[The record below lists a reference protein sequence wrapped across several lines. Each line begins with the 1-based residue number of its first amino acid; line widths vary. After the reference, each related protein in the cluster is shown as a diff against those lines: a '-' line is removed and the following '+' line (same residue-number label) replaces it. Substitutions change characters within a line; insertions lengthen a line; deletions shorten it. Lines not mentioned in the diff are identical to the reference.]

1 MKINQNKGLQFSPLA
16 IAIVAAVASLP
27 VQAQSEDPKELERIE
42 VTGSRIKRA
51 AIEGQAPVFTLT
63 REDIAQTGLTS
74 VGDVLQQLTTGGKA
88 LNTKFNSSG
97 NFGYPPDGGGIG
109 AGSAQVDLRN
119 LESKRVLVLVD
130 GLRWVNESSASGVG
144 SATDLNTIPLAIVER
159 IEVLEDGAS
168 AIYGSDAIA
177 GVINIIT
184 RREFTGA
191 EINTYYG
198 EYDEGDGETTK
209 ADVTIGGSGE
219 RFSAVLSAS
228 YVEQKTVFS
237 KDRAQAREPVP
248 GTGVTRGSSATPQG
262 RFIFT
267 DPRTGTDLDITLNPG
282 TGTPVYNPANPTSGN
297 STYNPFDITDRF
309 NFSPF
314 NLVLTP
320 NERKSLFAQARYDVT
335 DNVTWYVKALYN
347 QRESVNQAAP
357 EPIFLGSD
365 AGTGGLADTVSIS
378 RLNPFNPFGI
388 DLVSGDNFFLL
399 ARRPLEGGPRI
410 YTQSVDTYYFA
421 TGLQGGFS
429 WGDRAFSWD
438 VNFLDTESS
447 ADQVARNTY
456 NVRAIQ
462 LALGDPAVC
471 RATPGCVPLNL
482 FGGQG
487 ANGQGTITR
496 EMLRWIQ
503 PITKDTSENALQL
516 FSANLTGD
524 ILELPAGPLSFA
536 TGYEHREYDGSFTPD
551 ALKISGESNDVLAQA
566 TSGEYDVNE
575 YFVEFNVPLLSG
587 LPIVEQLDLSV
598 AGRYSDYSTFGGETT
613 GKAGI
618 RWQWSEE
625 FLLRAT
631 VAEGFRA
638 PSIGELF
645 GSATRFDAVL
655 NDPCSNNVTANCR
668 ALGVPTG
675 YEQINP
681 QISVTTGGNI
691 DLEPETAD
699 STSAGFVYS
708 PAWAEGLLG
717 TQKFDLEFTWY
728 KHEVDGAIRA
738 IDAQDQLNRCVA
750 SGNPNSLF
758 CQGITRTP
766 TGQINQFANRLV
778 NIGQIE
784 TDGYDVKLNWTGP
797 DTDWGTF
804 DVSWENTFVNDYEAI
819 ALGAVQPQQEGREVN
834 DGAIPEWQSN
844 LTLGWK
850 LGNWSAGWTVR
861 HIDSVTEACSDFR
874 DGTSLSLTALGLCS
888 EPNTADNSLSEN
900 RLGATTYHDLQVG
913 WRNPFGV
920 EGLGL
925 TAGVNNIGD
934 KDPPI
939 CVSCSLNGYD
949 AGTYEIP
956 GRFYYVQA
964 NYRF

>member
-1 MKINQNKGLQFSPLA
+1 LRWSPLA
-16 IAIVAAVASLP
+16 IAVFTAITSMPAL
-27 VQAQSEDPKELERIE
+27 AQSDDAKTLERIE

-51 AIEGQAPVFTLT
+51 AVEGQSPIFTLT
-63 REDIAQTGLTS
+63 RADIAETGLTS
-74 VGDVLQQLTTGGKA
+74 IGDVLQQLTTGGKA
-88 LNTKFNSSG
+88 LNAKFNSSG

-144 SATDLNTIPLAIVER
+144 SATDLNTIPIAIVER

-168 AIYGSDAIA
+168 AIYGSDAIS

-184 RREFTGA
+184 RRDFEGA
-191 EINTYYG
+191 EVTTYYG
-198 EYDEGDGETTK
+198 EYDQGDGETTK
-209 ADVTIGGSGE
+209 ADVTVGGSGE
-219 RFSAVLSAS
+219 RFNAVFSAS

-237 KDRAQAREPVP
+237 NDRDQAGEPVP

-262 RFIFT
+262 RFIFS
-267 DPRTGTDLDITLNPG
+267 DPRSGNDLDITLNNG
-282 TGTPVYNPANPTSGN
+282 TGTPIYNPANPTGGT
-297 STYNPFDITDRF
+297 STYHPFALSDRF

-314 NLVLTP
+314 NLVVTP
-320 NERKSLFAQARYDVT
+320 NTRKSLFTQVRYEVS
-335 DNVTWYVKALYN
+335 DNVTWYLKGLYN
-347 QRESVNQAAP
+347 TRESVNQAAP

-388 DLVSGDNFFLL
+388 DLVSGENFFLL

-410 YTQSVDTYYFA
+410 YTQNVDTYYFA

-429 WGDRAFSWD
+429 MGERSFAWD
-438 VNFLDTESS
+438 VNFVDTESS

-456 NVRAIQ
+456 NVRAIAT
-462 LALGDPAVC
+462 ALGDPAIC
-471 RATPGCVPLNL
+471 AATPGCVPLNL

-487 ANGQGTITR
+487 ANGQGTITPA
-496 EMLRWIQ
+496 MLRYIQ
-503 PITKDTSENALQL
+503 PITKDTSKNSLQQ

-524 ILELPAGPLSFA
+524 VLELPAGPLAFA
-536 TGYEHREYDGSFTPD
+536 AGYEHREYDGSFTPD
-551 ALKISGESNDVLAQA
+551 SLKISGESNDVLAQA
-566 TSGEYDVNE
+566 TSGSYDVNE
-575 YFVEFNVPLLSG
+575 YFVEFNVPLLAD
-587 LPIVEQLDLSV
+587 LPLVEQLDLSI

-613 GKAGI
+613 GKAGL

-631 VAEGFRA
+631 YAEGFRA

-655 NDPCSNNVTANCR
+655 NDPCSNNVTANCT
-668 ALGVPTG
+668 ALGVPAG

-681 QISVTTGGNI
+681 QISVTTGGNSA
-691 DLEPETAD
+691 LEPESAD

-708 PAWAEGLLG
+708 PNWVEGVFG
-717 TQKFDLEFTWY
+717 TQKLDLEVTYF
-728 KHEVDGAIRA
+728 KHQVDGAIRA

-750 SGNPNSLF
+750 SGDRTSLF
-758 CQGITRTP
+758 CQGISRTP
-766 TGQINQFANRLV
+766 SGQIDSFANRLV
-778 NIGQIE
+778 NIGRID
-784 TDGYDVKLNWTGP
+784 TDGYDLKLNWTGP
-797 DTDWGTF
+797 DTDWGRI
-804 DVSWENTFVNDYEAI
+804 DLSWENTFVNDYKAV
-819 ALGAVQPQQEGREVN
+819 ALGAEQPQREGREVN

-844 LTLGWK
+844 LRLGWTY
-850 LGNWSAGWTVR
+850 GDWSAGWTVR
-861 HIDSVTEACSDFR
+861 HIDAVTEACSDFR

-888 EPNTADNSLSEN
+888 NPNTADNSLSEN
-900 RLGATTYHDLQVG
+900 ELGSTTYHDLQVS
-913 WRNPFGV
+913 WRNPLGM

-925 TAGVNNIGD
+925 TVGVNNVTD

-939 CVSCSLNGYD
+939 CLSCSLNGYD
-949 AGTYEIP
+949 AGTYDIP
-956 GRFYYVQA
+956 GQFWYVQA
-964 NYRF
+964 NYKF